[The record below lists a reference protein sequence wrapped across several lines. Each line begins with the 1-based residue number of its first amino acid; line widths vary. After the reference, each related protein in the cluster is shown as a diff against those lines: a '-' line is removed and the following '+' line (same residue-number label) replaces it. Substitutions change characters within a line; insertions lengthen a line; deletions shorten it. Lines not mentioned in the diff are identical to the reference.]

1 MRILHTSDWH
11 LGHAL
16 HDVARDHE
24 HRAFLSWLA
33 GAAEAEQADAL
44 IVTGDVFDTANPSAA
59 AQQLL
64 WDFLAELRARR
75 PRIDVVI
82 IGGNHDSA
90 ARLDAPE
97 RVLRSLRVRVIGG
110 LPRLDGG
117 ALDTDRLLVPLHD
130 AGGEVAAWVIAVP
143 FLRAADLPQDSA
155 GEGDPLIEG
164 VRAIYA
170 EAIAAARDKR
180 QLGEAL
186 LATGHL
192 FMTGTQVSYLSERRI
207 LGGNQHALPLDLFP
221 DDLAYV
227 ALGHLHK
234 CQRVGGREQ
243 VRYAGSPIPL
253 AMNEAAYRHQV
264 LVVDLDG
271 EQLAGVRG
279 VDIPRAVELLRVP
292 ARGGL
297 PIDELVDALED
308 LQEAGG
314 SLPETWPY
322 VEVCARLTAPEPR
335 LRAIVEKA
343 LAGRRA
349 RLIKLQVEYAGD
361 GASLAETVAE
371 DLKDLDPEEVLIRR
385 WRRDHEGDPPAALI
399 ALYHELIDEARRA
412 EGMS

>member
-1 MRILHTSDWH
+1 MRIIHTSDWH

-24 HRAFLSWLA
+24 HRAFLAWLA
-33 GAAEAEQADAL
+33 GAVEAEQADAL

-64 WDFLAELRARR
+64 WDFLADLRARR

-117 ALDTDRLLVPLHD
+117 ALDVERLLVPLHD

-143 FLRAADLPQDSA
+143 FLRAADLPPEGA
-155 GEGDPLIEG
+155 GEGDPLVEG

-170 EAIAAARDKR
+170 EAIAAARGRK

-186 LATGHL
+186 VATGHL

-271 EQLAGVRG
+271 EQLVGVRG
-279 VDIPRAVELLRVP
+279 LDIPRAVDLVRVP

-308 LQEAGG
+308 LEPAGD
-314 SLPETWPY
+314 SLPEVWPY
-322 VEVCARLTAPEPR
+322 VEVCARLAAPEPR
-335 LRAIVEKA
+335 LRTIVEKA
-343 LAGRRA
+343 LSGRRA

-412 EGMS
+412 EGAS